1 MVIYCENEAKQMT
14 ISDSETIN
22 NIDMELGF
30 FERRK
35 ILKNTS
41 MLYLT
46 PFRKIEHRV
55 EEDGNVTLLY
65 PKFKNK
71 GVSKYML
78 GSRSPHI
85 QLKLDELGTATWL
98 LMDGEKRVEKIAL
111 ELSEKFGEKINPVHD
126 RLGKFLSQ
134 LYNNKYISF
143 KEVQK
148 KEK

>member
-1 MVIYCENEAKQMT
+1 
-14 ISDSETIN
+14 
-22 NIDMELGF
+22 MELSF

-35 ILKNTS
+35 ILKSTS
-41 MLYLT
+41 MLALT
-46 PFRKIEHRV
+46 PFRKIEHKV
-55 EEDGNVTLLY
+55 EEDGNITLLY

-78 GSRSPHI
+78 GNRSPYI
-85 QLKLDELGTATWL
+85 KMKLDELGTATWL
-98 LMDGEKRVEKIAL
+98 LIDGKTRVEKIAL

-148 KEK
+148 KEN

>member
-1 MVIYCENEAKQMT
+1 MST
-14 ISDSETIN
+14 
-22 NIDMELGF
+22 ELSF

-55 EEDGNVTLLY
+55 EEDGKVTLLY

-78 GSRSPHI
+78 GKRSPHI
-85 QLKLDELGTATWL
+85 HLKLDELGTETWL
-98 LMDGEKRVEKIAL
+98 LMDGKKNVEKIAL
-111 ELSEKFGEKINPVHD
+111 ELSDKFGEKINPVHD

-143 KEVQK
+143 KEIQK

>member
-1 MVIYCENEAKQMT
+1 
-14 ISDSETIN
+14 
-22 NIDMELGF
+22 MELGF

-35 ILKNTS
+35 ILKKTS

-55 EEDGNVTLLY
+55 EEDGNITLLY
-65 PKFKNK
+65 PKFKNSK
-71 GVSKYML
+71 VSKYML
-78 GSRSPHI
+78 GRKSPYI
-85 QLKLDELGTATWL
+85 QLKLDELGTASWL
-98 LMDGEKRVEKIAL
+98 MMDGKTRVEKIAL
-111 ELSEKFGEKINPVHD
+111 ELSDKFGEKINPVHD

-143 KEVQK
+143 QEIQK